1 MHQQRHETA
10 YELSNSGMSSRG
22 IAGQRFDPGVTA
34 WTAGLGKV
42 RDAVRQQ
49 LVTRQLGAHL
59 VDAPAP
65 LRVLD
70 VGCGQGTQ
78 AVALARAGHTVVGL
92 DVSDELLDQARQAA
106 SAQGSDVAHRLSFQ
120 HGDLLDLGD
129 EHLGLYDLVCCH
141 GVAMYL
147 PSLAETAAA
156 VVSATR
162 TGGLVSLLTRNR
174 AGIAM
179 RAGMA
184 GNWAEAIAAF
194 DATHYTNRLG
204 IADVRADEP
213 ADVQSALAATGAQTI
228 AWYGVRIFTDHWAA
242 EEPSAD
248 FDALL
253 AVEEQAG
260 RRDPYRAIAALT
272 HTISRRSVAPP
283 PGQVS

>member
-1 MHQQRHETA
+1 
-10 YELSNSGMSSRG
+10 MSSG
-22 IAGQRFDPGVTA
+22 GTAGQRFDPGVSA

-49 LVTRQLGAHL
+49 LVARQLTAHL
-59 VDAPAP
+59 MDAPASV
-65 LRVLD
+65 RVLD

-78 AVALARAGHTVVGL
+78 AITLARAGHGVVGL

-106 SAQGSDVAHRLSFQ
+106 EAQSSPFAQRLSFQ

-129 EHLGLYDLVCCH
+129 EHLGVYDVVCCH

-147 PSLAETAAA
+147 PSLAETVAALVAAA
-156 VVSATR
+156 R

-184 GNWAEAIAAF
+184 GNWAEALDAF

-204 IADVRADEP
+204 ITDVRADTP
-213 ADVQSALAATGAQTI
+213 ADVQSALVATGAQTI
-228 AWYGVRIFTDHWAA
+228 AWYGVRLFTDHWAT
-242 EEPSAD
+242 EEPPAD

-272 HTISRRSVAPP
+272 HTIARAR
-283 PGQVS
+283 